1 MSRQVRRAKKFV
13 RGRRFLY
20 AAIITIVAIGLG
32 ITAGR
37 GGFTANAATTP
48 VNGDATC
55 GYSST
60 SQFTESTVVRW
71 AQVNGQGSGAQFI
84 AYANDENSTLLG
96 VNTATPMGATDANHA
111 AHASPGNGGSTTQH
125 DALGRPYYPALYIT
139 NTTLHPLS
147 SGQGVGDWQQGGSPR
162 NINGSG
168 PFVNDVF
175 GTWVVGTQT
184 VNPSAAPGLV
194 GTLANGPLS
203 TTVNT
208 THLDLQAALT
218 KTVTAGDSLTV
229 ATTGHTLAFVATG
242 GPYNPGATSINV
254 TSKKSNFAFPNGSTI
269 TDTTAQTGNYARQAT
284 LPTKNDWNLGSGSD
298 APVGTT
304 FASMG
309 DEGYGTEFRWNVNEL
324 KDSDGNALTAG
335 NVYKI
340 QIIEHDGD
348 QNKGGDSGEYCASVQ
363 FPGISTT
370 ATGGQIQPDGTAT
383 VSDSATVS
391 GVQTPLPSGTN
402 KVTFTV
408 YGPDPTP
415 GTNNA
420 DDCTGTSQTRDV
432 ALNSTTPNKAYPSGD
447 FTVNAPGD
455 YHFTADLTVGG
466 SVTASSACDATGETA
481 TVTSRP
487 TQLTTDAGG
496 PYAPPSS
503 LTDTATLS
511 GGTSNAGGSLTF
523 TLYADNGS
531 GGCGTVLGTDGP
543 VAVSGAAGD
552 QYTGTVNA
560 PTNPGYFVPGTYHW
574 AVSYSGDPSTG
585 NDASS
590 DGVPPNCPATDVTGP
605 PVNHENP
612 VVLSPSIQIDKSPKN
627 QTIESGGTANWTITV
642 TNNGTAPLTS
652 VVINDSNA
660 NSLAPDCNRTAAQ
673 TATLI
678 GGVGN
683 HDSTF
688 DPNESFNYT
697 CSLSNLTGTTFHNII
712 DVTATSGAK
721 TDVTAEDFAD
731 VKILNPSIDV
741 LKTPPSQSVPVGG
754 TANFNIA
761 VTNDGDTGLTN
772 VVVQDPAVAG
782 AGTNNCALTAA
793 QTLPKIQAV
802 GNHDSTFDVGE
813 SFNYNCTSGP
823 VTAAFLNV
831 AQACGDDSLGTT
843 VCDTS
848 DNGGNP
854 PPPGCPETS
863 RCGQVDIESL
873 STAQDFMPQDS
884 AHLSG
889 FSNTPNGNV
898 TFSLYKDPAGMKT
911 CAPADLIYGPV
922 PVAIG
927 ATGNASTASA
937 MLLSALNMAAFA
949 NSNTA
954 GNYNWQVSYSGDTNG
969 NADVTGA
976 CGTENFQVDNG

>member
-1 MSRQVRRAKKFV
+1 MSRQVREAKKFV
-13 RGRRFLY
+13 RGRRFLIA
-20 AAIITIVAIGLG
+20 AAIAIVAVGVG
-32 ITAGR
+32 ITAGT
-37 GGFTANAATTP
+37 GSFSAHAAGATP
-48 VNGDATC
+48 VNGDALC
-55 GYSST
+55 GYSGT
-60 SQFTESTVVRW
+60 TQFTESTVVRW
-71 AQVNGQGSGAQFI
+71 AQVNGQGSTAKFI

-111 AHASPGNGGSTTQH
+111 AHASPGNGGDTTQH
-125 DALGRPYYPALYIT
+125 DQFGRPYYPALYIT
-139 NTTLHPLS
+139 NTTAHPLS
-147 SGQGVGDWQQGGSPR
+147 SGQGVGDWQQGGTPR

-168 PFVNDVF
+168 TPFVNDVF

-184 VNPSAAPGLV
+184 VNPSNAPGLV

-208 THLDLQAALT
+208 THLDLQAPLPAG

-229 ATTGHTLAFVATG
+229 ATTGHTLAFVASG

-254 TSKKSNFAFPNGSTI
+254 VAKKSNFAYPNGSTI

-298 APVGTT
+298 APVGAT

-309 DEGYGTEFRWNVNEL
+309 DEGYGTEFRWNISDL
-324 KDSDGNALTAG
+324 TDSDGNALTAG

-340 QIIEHDGD
+340 QMIEHDGD
-348 QNKGGDSGEYCASVQ
+348 QNKGGDSGEFCAQVQ

-370 ATGGQIQPDGTAT
+370 ATGQLHISADGTGT

-391 GVQTPLPSGTN
+391 GVQTPLPSGAN
-402 KVTFTV
+402 KVTFKV

-420 DDCTGTSQTRDV
+420 DDCLGTPQSRDV
-432 ALNSTTPNKAYPSGD
+432 NLNSTTPNQSYPSGD
-447 FTVNAPGD
+447 FTVGAPGD
-455 YHFTADLTVGG
+455 YHFTADLTIGG
-466 SVTASSACDATGETA
+466 SVTASSLCDATGETA
-481 TVTSRP
+481 TVGSRP

-496 PYAPPSS
+496 PYAPPTS

-531 GGCGTVLGTDGP
+531 GGCGLVLGTDGP
-543 VAVSGAAGD
+543 VAVTGADGD

-560 PTNPGYFVPGTYHW
+560 PSPPGYFAPGTYHW
-574 AVSYSGDPSTG
+574 SVVYTGDASTG
-585 NDASS
+585 NDPSR
-590 DGVPPNCPATDVTGP
+590 DGVPCPATDTAT
-605 PVNHENP
+605 NHENP
-612 VVLSPSIQIDKSPKN
+612 VVLNPSINIDKSPKN
-627 QTIESGGTANWTITV
+627 QTIETGGTATWTITV
-642 TNNGTAPLTS
+642 TNDGTAPLTN
-652 VVINDSNA
+652 VVITDA
-660 NSLAPDCNRTAAQ
+660 NSPNCNRTAAQ
-673 TATLI
+673 TLALI
-678 GGVGN
+678 QAVGN

-688 DPNESFNYT
+688 DPSESFNYN
-697 CSLSNLTGTTFHNII
+697 CSKSGLTGTTFHNVI
-712 DVTATSGAK
+712 DVTATSGGK
-721 TDVTAEDFAD
+721 TDVTDEDFAD

-793 QTLPKIQAV
+793 QTLPLIQAV

-813 SFNYNCTSGP
+813 TFNYNCTSGP

-831 AQACGDDSLGTT
+831 ADACGTDSLNTT
-843 VCDTS
+843 VCDES

-854 PPPGCPETS
+854 PPGCPEAS
-863 RCGQVDIESL
+863 RCGQVDIESV
-873 STAQDFMPQDS
+873 STTQDFKPKDS

-889 FSNTPNGNV
+889 FTGTPNGNM
-898 TFSLYKDPAGMKT
+898 TFLLYKDPAGQKT
-911 CAPADLIYGPV
+911 CAAGDLIYSDT
-922 PVAIG
+922 VAIG
-927 ATGNASTASA
+927 ATGNASTTSASF
-937 MLLSALNMAAFA
+937 LSALNMAVFA
-949 NSNTA
+949 SSATA
-954 GNYNWQVSYSGDTNG
+954 GNYNWKVSYSGDTNG
-969 NADVTGA
+969 NADVAGA